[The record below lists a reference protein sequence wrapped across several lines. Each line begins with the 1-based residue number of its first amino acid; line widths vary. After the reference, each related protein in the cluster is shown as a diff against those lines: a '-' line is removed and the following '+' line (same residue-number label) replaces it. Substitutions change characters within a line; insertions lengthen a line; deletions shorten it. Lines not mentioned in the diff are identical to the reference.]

1 MILLTD
7 NLLNLSLEIVKL
19 MNQYHLDITKTKLK
33 GPTDAQIITCNQWA
47 ATGLDIFHVN
57 SEATIEFTIDGVS
70 TTAKLLWDSNFSKA
84 AMKEEKDMANHGGV
98 ALAWFAMSV
107 LLDYGYVEQ
116 TEIGDGVDYRFMKQ
130 EPNDD
135 DLNFMN
141 NYHHVEISGILQES
155 KTNTLKSRIKDKH
168 EQIDR
173 GGKRNE
179 SSSVIVSLFSQPKT
193 VKEIH
198 K

>member
-1 MILLTD
+1 MD
-7 NLLNLSLEIVKL
+7 
-19 MNQYHLDITKTKLK
+19 QYHLDNTRAKLK

-47 ATGLDIFHVN
+47 ATALDKFHVN
-57 SEATIEFTIDGVS
+57 SEAEIVFDVDGA
-70 TTAKLLWDSNFSKA
+70 TTKAKLVWESNFSKA

-98 ALAWFAMSV
+98 ALAWFAMCV
-107 LLDYGYVEQ
+107 LLNYEYVEQ

-130 EPNDD
+130 EPDDD
-135 DLNFMN
+135 DLNFMDN
-141 NYHHVEISGILQES
+141 FHHVEISGILQES
-155 KTNTLKSRIKDKH
+155 KTNTLKGRIKDKH
-168 EQIDR
+168 EQIER

-179 SSSVIVSLFSQPKT
+179 SSSVIVTLFSQPKT

>member
-1 MILLTD
+1 
-7 NLLNLSLEIVKL
+7 
-19 MNQYHLDITKTKLK
+19 MNEYHLNSTRTKLK
-33 GPTDAQIITCNQWA
+33 GPTDAQIVTCNQWA
-47 ATGLDIFHVN
+47 ATALDKFHAN
-57 SEATIEFTIDGVS
+57 SEVEIIFDLHGISTIS
-70 TTAKLLWDSNFSKA
+70 KLLWDSDFSKA

-98 ALAWFAMSV
+98 ALAWFTMSV

-130 EPNDD
+130 EPDED

-141 NYHHVEISGILQES
+141 HFHHVEISGILQES
-155 KTNTLKSRIKDKH
+155 KTNTLKARIKDKH
-168 EQIDR
+168 EQIER

-179 SSSVIVSLFSQPKT
+179 SSSIIVTLFSQPKT